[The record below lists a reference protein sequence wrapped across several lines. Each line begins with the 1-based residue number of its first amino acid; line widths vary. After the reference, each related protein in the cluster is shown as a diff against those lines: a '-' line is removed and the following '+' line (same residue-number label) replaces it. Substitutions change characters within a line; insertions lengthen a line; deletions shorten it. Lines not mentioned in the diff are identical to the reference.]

1 MVKRKPTLYTK
12 KVILE
17 KYKKRMDLLN
27 VILKENKMY
36 SIDEVELLLNKN
48 LKRKVN

>member
-1 MVKRKPTLYTK
+1 MGKQTQTQYTK

-17 KYKKRMDLLN
+17 KYKKKADLLN
-27 VILKENKMY
+27 VILDNKKMY
-36 SIDEVELLLNKN
+36 SINDVDILLEKN